1 MPGSRPDGGP
11 VTPQSRQGAAAL
23 QPLGSLASIYSWFL
37 VLGLIVTGWTFRDQ
51 LLGSKAGVSSG
62 RACADAGINALATG
76 TPGWTTRPGTSLT
89 PHGTLQACILHPAA
103 GQWALYVLTWLPGLL
118 LWCAVLAM
126 ILRLVRHAAARGPF
140 TPAAATMM
148 AQLGWV
154 ILAGSVL
161 AAALSELGAEVLTNM
176 VVMPRPFDTASVAV
190 GAFISA
196 PLQAVL
202 PVPALAGTGLLS
214 FAGLIRA
221 AAMMDEEIRAT
232 V

>member
-1 MPGSRPDGGP
+1 MPGPRPDGVP

-37 VLGLIVTGWTFRDQ
+37 VLGLVVAGWTFRDQ

-62 RACADAGINALATG
+62 RACAQTGINALATG
-76 TPGWTTRPGTSLT
+76 TREWTTRPGTSLT

-103 GQWALYVLTWLPGLL
+103 GQWALQVLTWLPGLL

-126 ILRLVRHAAARGPF
+126 ILRLVRSAAARGPF
-140 TPAAATMM
+140 TPAAAAMM

-161 AAALSELGAEVLTNM
+161 AAALSQLGAQVLTNM
-176 VVMPRPFDTASVAV
+176 VITPGPFDTGTIAV
-190 GAFISA
+190 GALVTG
-196 PLQAVL
+196 PLQALL
-202 PVPALAGTGLLS
+202 PVPALAGTGLVS